1 MRIMMIDDQPLD
13 VQPVRRLIVAP
24 HADDESLGCG
34 GLLAKYPDECSV
46 VVLAEPDDVRQK
58 EFAEAQRLLGY
69 RTAFF
74 LDQPDGSVGEHM
86 HDLVGMLDRV
96 MDLCRPEE
104 LYLPYPSVHQD
115 HVAAYEAGVRS
126 ARLSMSPGHW
136 FPPTVMVYDVAA
148 YDLQLY
154 PTDLRWN
161 FFEALDESQI
171 DRKVEAVHA
180 YVSQQV
186 HGPHPLNGIKQGA
199 HALGCARQVPYAE
212 QFALVRA
219 VRAGSERPRDGMTSH
234 SIEEAVTPTDPA
246 TEPATDVTTLPTTV
260 TVPQQRQGRG
270 E

>member
-1 MRIMMIDDQPLD
+1 MRMTTLDDQALD
-13 VQPVRRLIVAP
+13 PTPVRRLIVAP
-24 HADDESLGCG
+24 HADDEALGCG

-46 VVLAEPDDVRQK
+46 VVLAKPDDVRQK
-58 EFAEAQRLLGY
+58 EFVEAQRVLGY
-69 RTAFF
+69 RFAFF
-74 LDQPDGSVGEHM
+74 LDQPDGSVGEKM

-96 MDLCRPEE
+96 MNVCRPEE

-126 ARLSMSPGHW
+126 ARLSLSAGHW

-161 FFEALDESQI
+161 FFEALDESQV
-171 DRKVEAVHA
+171 DRKIEAVRA
-180 YVSQQV
+180 YASQQV

-199 HALGCARQVPYAE
+199 HALGCARQVAYAE

-219 VRAGSERPRDGMTSH
+219 VRAGRDVPSDGPTSESV
-234 SIEEAVTPTDPA
+234 EEELAPPEPPGA
-246 TEPATDVTTLPTTV
+246 TMLA
-260 TVPQQRQGRG
+260 TVPQQRQGYAR
-270 E
+270 